1 MPDFMTLMAEG
12 IRKSSKTLIAS
23 VRELASSVGGAFTGL
38 NLPEIGAGQLAIAG
52 AGASSVVNN
61 TRSIGTVQVV
71 VNGYNARN
79 DNDLA
84 DTVVHRINEML
95 NEDSRVWGK

>member
-1 MPDFMTLMAEG
+1 MHDFFL
-12 IRKSSKTLIAS
+12 S
-23 VRELASSVGGAFTGL
+23 
-38 NLPEIGAGQLAIAG
+38 LPEIGAGQLAMAG
-52 AGASSVVNN
+52 AGASSIVNN
-61 TRSIGTVQVV
+61 TRYIGTVQVV

-84 DTVVHRINEML
+84 DTLVHRINEML

>member
-1 MPDFMTLMAEG
+1 MP
-12 IRKSSKTLIAS
+12 R
-23 VRELASSVGGAFTGL
+23 AFTGL
-38 NLPEIGAGQLAIAG
+38 NLPEIGAGQLAMAG
-52 AGASSVVNN
+52 TGASSVVNH
-61 TRSIGTVQVV
+61 TRSIGTVQV

>member
-1 MPDFMTLMAEG
+1 MHDFFL
-12 IRKSSKTLIAS
+12 S
-23 VRELASSVGGAFTGL
+23 
-38 NLPEIGAGQLAIAG
+38 LPEIGAGQLAMAW
-52 AGASSVVNN
+52 AGASAVVNN
-61 TRSIGTVQVV
+61 TRSIGTVQDV
-71 VNGYNARN
+71 VNGCNVRN